1 MDLGTGGLQNWIQE
15 NVVTLVVLV
24 LGVIILWAARGGS
37 VGKGVTIA
45 AGALVGLMF
54 IGLASGN
61 NPVELGEALV
71 NLVFGN

>member
-1 MDLGTGGLQNWIQE
+1 MDLGTGGLQSWISE

-24 LGVIILWAARGGS
+24 LGVVILWAAKGGN

-45 AGALVGLMF
+45 AGALVGLLF
-54 IGLASGN
+54 IGLATGN

-71 NLVFGN
+71 NLVFGG